1 MKLPFWK
8 TKSKKKIITKIVV
21 TPRVKDVMTKNV
33 ISFNDDNT
41 IGDVIGKLSSKGIS
55 GAPILKNGKVVG
67 IIHES
72 NIIDWMNEKLKA
84 ASPVEF
90 EKKMQEASKQKVS
103 TIMSRNPITIG
114 PNATLEDAVKK
125 MYKHGVDRLP
135 VVEKGKLVGIVAR
148 DDIIR
153 GLNSA
158 YLARMA
164 GRVKTLVDKIVREI
178 KSNPDGLSEEEIS
191 RRLDVD
197 IDTVDKWAKILEDHG
212 IIEIEYPVTGGKIL
226 KIKKD

>member
-33 ISFNDDNT
+33 VSFNDDNT
-41 IGDVIGKLSSKGIS
+41 IGDVIGKLSSKGVS